1 MWQGSLK
8 KLGAYIYRLPYAR
21 LLITYLSADCT
32 ENIKLKR
39 QNNYQW
45 DHFKDFFENQIW
57 KKSWLVKFATNK
69 FQIVGPW

>member
-1 MWQGSLK
+1 MWQGSLE